1 MELREWVV
9 AQTLNGKYACMERVY
24 EDMSARLGVGAGSVR
39 QWVTGHREVGAKH
52 VLKIENI
59 TGGEVSGKDLRRDI
73 YPD

>member
-9 AQTLNGKYACMERVY
+9 AQTLNGKYTCMERVY
-24 EDMSARLGVGAGSVR
+24 EDMSALLGVGTGSVR

-52 VLKIENI
+52 VLKIENM
-59 TGGEVSGKDLRRDI
+59 TGGEVSGKDLRSDI

>member
-9 AQTLNGKYACMERVY
+9 AQTENGKYACMERVY
-24 EDMSARLGVGAGSVR
+24 EDMSARLGVGTGSVR

-52 VLKIENI
+52 VLKIEKI
-59 TGGEVSGKDLRRDI
+59 TDGKVSGKDLRSDI

>member
-24 EDMSARLGVGAGSVR
+24 EDMSARLGVGTGSVR

-52 VLKIENI
+52 VLKIENM
-59 TGGEVSGKDLRRDI
+59 TGGEVSGKDLRSDI

>member
-24 EDMSARLGVGAGSVR
+24 EDMSARLGVGTGSVR

-59 TGGEVSGKDLRRDI
+59 TGREVSGKDLRRDI